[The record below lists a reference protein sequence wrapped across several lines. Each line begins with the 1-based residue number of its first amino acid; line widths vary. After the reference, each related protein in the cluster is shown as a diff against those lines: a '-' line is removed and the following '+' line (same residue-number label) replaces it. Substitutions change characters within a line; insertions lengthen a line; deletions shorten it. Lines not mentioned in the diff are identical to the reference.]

1 MNKMKKTKI
10 SIVLSILILISTIAT
25 VIGISGNKYTKDKGD
40 YIDKFAITKKGGYN
54 QGIYDLKY
62 NSDEYYTTRN
72 WDTDYDRID
81 DTKNIICA
89 NSRVGN
95 KLGMKLIVAGI
106 IDIDGGD
113 TTITGPIAANS
124 GKTENLGENAKRMA
138 KLAYLTINGEI
149 SRNTAEEAVTYKS
162 GWYGIYNSKL
172 VNSKKADEYAL
183 KPGHGSDSGNGTWG
197 ESTNFS
203 DAGKLKLTDEEKNNT
218 AKDVNITGTETSKN
232 STNTK
237 SNRAKVETGSWKFDG
252 ATYTAK
258 IGPYTLGM
266 KNFNANGVSQSIEM
280 NVTKSNGEQTTWKN
294 NLIIKRDSGND
305 TSGEYYIYVG
315 GNHNISSVNKINYLK
330 IKQTSKGINYKGRFI
345 ILATSEGQSRMVF
358 HGTKEEGKESE
369 VYLKIPILETNV
381 SLQKYITKING
392 EDLTNNSTTLTNR
405 KNTYSR
411 SDERNK
417 NAKKIV
423 SKSEQNN
430 MQESTYKRDN
440 VVNIEAGDI
449 VTYRIH
455 VYNNSDVNADKV
467 VVRDQ
472 LLYYDSNQYGEYQL
486 ESIIRDG
493 NKEVKGDWKLASGTS
508 THEYEYTIN
517 NLGANSETYF
527 DISVKLNTYITN
539 VIANTAYIKD
549 TTPTN
554 KNEYRT
560 KDRDYIKMKPY
571 KVSLQ
576 KIVYSVNGINTDQ
589 NTRWKSWE
597 STANV
602 NNNPSNETY
611 NRNNLYSKH
620 NNPVTV
626 ANGDTVRYAIKVRND
641 GDTQANIT
649 KISDNLPSGVSL
661 QGVYN
666 QDGSKCSYTQNGNN
680 IEITGESGLLGSKAE
695 KIYFVDVTVTES
707 NMSTRI
713 LRNYAIITG
722 LKNKN
727 GIEVADTTSSNND
740 DADYIQLKDITIEGT
755 VWNDKALDKKQDN
768 YNGIYDEGI
777 ENKLSGI
784 KVELYRDGTGVIS
797 TTLTDDNGNYTFDAS
812 KIDASIVTEQCER
825 YIKAPYTC
833 KSNYSGTVEHGS
845 NYWKENSYYS
855 YYVRFTYDGI
865 TYTSTVFADVTS
877 TNDKDS
883 NAKEDNG
890 VVRETRQNFNNRF
903 SKINNQSGISYTTKN
918 EEEYIPQSNHVYNED
933 TMSIQSSTNK
943 IDLSNTDSLEA
954 LLTHVNLGLRG
965 RDVFDLRLES
975 DVYSTK
981 ITVNG
986 ETGTYNYDN
995 NKVTVRKSDISVAE
1009 DAANFANESVTNE
1022 ITETTQTVRKTDL
1035 DVNTANNNAINK
1047 YKGTGLGI
1055 EVTYKITVTNES
1067 QTDGT
1072 ATKITN
1078 YYDNRYTFKKAYSSD
1093 NSELNTTNGNSGTNY
1108 KSIIITTPGTNLNQ
1122 SATMDIY
1129 VVYTLNDPTSTL
1141 SELVTGAKTRIPTYN
1156 LAEIYE
1162 YTTRCGA
1169 GQTEYT
1175 RGLIDKDS
1183 APGSVEKEQ
1192 VRLTTTINQ
1201 NTPTTGGNPST
1212 IDYYFAGNNLSE
1224 LKYEDD
1230 TYATPTLYFTSSDN
1244 GRTLEGTAFED
1255 KTTVNND
1262 KIRTG
1267 DGIMQEDE
1275 NRVGKIT
1282 VELMEKVGDNYIVRY
1297 RTSTNDDGT
1306 YKFTDFLPGNYIVHY
1321 NYGNI
1326 DETFL
1331 YGEAGNNQNKKSYNG
1346 EDFQSTNNIGTYG
1359 AKKLNDTEDYWY
1371 VYNETEKVST
1381 GTDDT
1386 ARRQKVSETV
1396 VDFNDDQMTVLNN
1409 AKAGKQENND
1419 AAKEI
1424 ADKTQMYANTP
1435 KMNITVEKTNLVNNE
1450 CKQNTKFESYNITGM
1465 NFGIAEVPI
1474 TTVDLQKHI
1483 SSFTIKDSAG
1493 TNVIASAAK
1502 QENGEWKI
1510 TAGNILATS
1519 DSSLIDVSIEDE
1531 KLQGARLEVNYN
1543 ISSIITVEKNFDGK
1557 EGVDATIMGLVDYI
1571 DNDLS
1576 YNNDLGENSKY
1587 WELTDYEHAK
1597 ESYTKQS
1604 KYINSKG
1611 EEITET
1617 RSGTLDSEGTIYTT
1631 IVKAKEG
1638 NPLLK
1643 SKEGTTVP
1651 ITLEKTISATDTTV
1665 ENIITSSINTYE
1677 YNNSVEI
1684 TGIEYS
1690 NTNTDPTKKFS
1701 FRDRV
1706 RTTDRYIILS
1716 GRQHDSKTS
1725 ETITIHP
1732 PTGANNVILYS
1743 VIAVISL
1750 AVLASGVVLIKKYA
1764 IKKD

>member
-1 MNKMKKTKI
+1 MKKNKNVKKI
-10 SIVLSILILISTIAT
+10 SIILTVIILFLAILITT
-25 VIGISGNKYTKDKGD
+25 VLALSPNDNSFTMDFYTMGR
-40 YIDKFAITKKGGYN
+40 
-54 QGIYDLKY
+54 
-62 NSDEYYTTRN
+62 S
-72 WDTDYDRID
+72 
-81 DTKNIICA
+81 KNIFC
-89 NSRVGN
+89 NN
-95 KLGMKLIVAGI
+95 KKAHMLVNGTAV
-106 IDIDGGD
+106 
-113 TTITGPIAANS
+113 TWNYTRTSGPKNYSNNKI
-124 GKTENLGENAKRMA
+124 
-138 KLAYLTINGEI
+138 AYLLADAYTNRNNPSYGDSYQEAWWNGT
-149 SRNTAEEAVTYKS
+149 SDVAEKFE
-162 GWYGIYNSKL
+162 
-172 VNSKKADEYAL
+172 EYR
-183 KPGHGSDSGNGTWG
+183 GSDN
-197 ESTNFS
+197 
-203 DAGKLKLTDEEKNNT
+203 KPKLTIENFEK
-218 AKDVNITGTETSKN
+218 KDYQTISFTLKGRHNDKYGFGKIKN
-232 STNTK
+232 V
-237 SNRAKVETGSWKFDG
+237 KVYDG
-252 ATYTAK
+252 ATNELLKT
-258 IGPYTLGM
+258 
-266 KNFNANGVSQSIEM
+266 
-280 NVTKSNGEQTTWKN
+280 VTDVDYGDNEIT
-294 NLIIKRDSGND
+294 
-305 TSGEYYIYVG
+305 
-315 GNHNISSVNKINYLK
+315 
-330 IKQTSKGINYKGRFI
+330 GINAYSVYITVDYDKTDVSATASYYTGTYTYSDTHTYTYIDGYDKNGNAIYKTGSYTDSHTISGQPLVVFNGNI
-345 ILATSEGQSRMVF
+345 THDTVTASSEK
-358 HGTKEEGKESE
+358 TKVK
-369 VYLKIPILETNV
+369 LKTNI
-381 SLQKYITKING
+381 SLQKYITKVENTDG
-392 EDLTNNSTTLTNR
+392 TVTYNNEER
-405 KNTYSR
+405 KNKYANEDKNLWSEGTYYHQGYNISK
-411 SDERNK
+411 DNNVTGERTEK
-417 NAKKIV
+417 Y
-423 SKSEQNN
+423 SKYVDIERGDYV
-430 MQESTYKRDN
+430 TYK
-440 VVNIEAGDI
+440 II
-449 VTYRIH
+449 
-455 VYNNSDVNADKV
+455 VYNNSNIDTKV
-467 VVRDQ
+467 
-472 LLYYDSNQYGEYQL
+472 
-486 ESIIRDG
+486 IIRDI
-493 NKEVKGDWKLASGTS
+493 W
-508 THEYEYTIN
+508 
-517 NLGANSETYF
+517 NSEFGTM
-527 DISVKLNTYITN
+527 INAGGLKN
-539 VIANTAYIKD
+539 VSTLGSSTKYESNEFNLKPYGKTGYTKEFTIKIQYDKKYTENILANRAFIYKTEVENM
-549 TTPTN
+549 P
-554 KNEYRT
+554 KNETKYRT
-560 KDRDYIKMKPY
+560 IDGDYVKMRQY
-571 KVSLQ
+571 HVSLQ

-589 NTRWKSWE
+589 NNRWESWE

-602 NNNPSNETY
+602 ENKPADETY
-611 NRNNLYSKH
+611 NRNNLYAKH

-626 ANGDTVRYAIKVRND
+626 AKGDTVTYAVRVRND
-641 GDTQANIT
+641 YDTLAMITRIQDVLPDGVILQNIT
-649 KISDNLPSGVSL
+649 NESG
-661 QGVYN
+661 QTI
-666 QDGSKCSYTQNGNN
+666 SYTTSGKT
-680 IEITGESGLLGSKAE
+680 ITINEHTRLLKKNE
-695 KIYFVDVTVTES
+695 TQIFFVTVTVTES
-707 NMSTRI
+707 NMSTRL
-713 LRNYAIITG
+713 LRNYAKIEEIA
-722 LKNKN
+722 NKN
-727 GIEVADTTSSNND
+727 TDKNGNNFVVPDKTPSNND
-740 DADYIQLKDITIEGT
+740 DADYIQLRDIVISGT

-768 YNGIYDEGI
+768 YNGLYDEGT
-777 ENKLSGI
+777 ENKLSNI
-784 KVELYRDGTGVIS
+784 KVELYRYGKGVIA
-797 TTLTDDNGNYTFDAS
+797 TTRTDDNGNYTFDAS

-965 RDVFDLRLES
+965 KDVFDLALTS

-981 ITVNG
+981 VTVNG
-986 ETGTYNYDN
+986 ETGTYNYN
-995 NKVTVRKSDISVAE
+995 SNKVTLRKADISVAE
-1009 DAANFANESVTNE
+1009 DTANFASEARTGTVGE
-1022 ITETTQTVRKTDL
+1022 ITQEVRKTDL
-1035 DVNTANNNAINK
+1035 DVNTANQNAVNK
-1047 YKGTGLGI
+1047 YDKTGLGI

-1072 ATKITN
+1072 ATQIAN
-1078 YYDNRYTFKKAYSSD
+1078 YYDSRYTFKKAYSSD
-1093 NSELNTTNGNSGTNY
+1093 NQGLSTENGNGGNGYNTV
-1108 KSIIITTPGTNLNQ
+1108 IITTPSNNLTQ
-1122 SATMDIY
+1122 SAIMEIF
-1129 VVYTLNDPTSTL
+1129 VVYELKEPVNTL
-1141 SELVTGAKTRIPTYN
+1141 SDLGTGDKKRIPTYN
-1156 LAEIYE
+1156 MAEIYE
-1162 YTTRCGA
+1162 YTTKCGA

-1183 APGSVEKEQ
+1183 APGSAQSEK
-1192 VRLTTTINQ
+1192 VRLAP
-1201 NTPTTGGNPST
+1201 NTEGNVST
-1212 IDYYFAGNNLSE
+1212 VEYYFRGENLTQ

-1230 TYATPTLYFTSSDN
+1230 TYAIPTLYFASSDN

-1267 DGIMQEDE
+1267 DGIMQDDE

-1282 VELMEKVGDNYIVRY
+1282 VELIEKVGNDYVVRY

-1409 AKAGKQENND
+1409 AKAGKQEKND

-1493 TNVIASAAK
+1493 TNVIASATK

-1531 KLQGARLEVNYN
+1531 KLQGARLEVTYN

-1587 WELTDYEHAK
+1587 WELTDYEHTK
-1597 ESYTKQS
+1597 DSYTKQS

-1617 RSGTLDSEGTIYTT
+1617 RSGTLDPEGTIYTT

-1665 ENIITSSINTYE
+1665 EDIIISSINTYE
-1677 YNNSVEI
+1677 YKNSVEI

>member
-1 MNKMKKTKI
+1 MKKPKNIKKI
-10 SIVLSILILISTIAT
+10 SIISIAIILLSIMIITTVLALSPSDSNFKMTFSQMGSTYNVFCDDESSHMLVNGKEVTWTYTRYDKKNYNNNKKAYILADAYQNRKEPKYADSYQQAWWRGTSDNAEAFETYRGSSEPELKIKDLKRKDYQTITFTLSGRHNDDLGFGKIKNIEVYDGAT
-25 VIGISGNKYTKDKGD
+25 DEPLKKLENVYDYDNENKTYKLQKTLESVYDSKNNKWSKGTTRKENLKYGDNEITGINAYSVYIKVNYDVTGATATASYYNGTYTYWDTHTETYISGYD
-40 YIDKFAITKKGGYN
+40 KKGKP
-54 QGIYDLKY
+54 IYKKRTYRDSHTL
-62 NSDEYYTTRN
+62 
-72 WDTDYDRID
+72 
-81 DTKNIICA
+81 
-89 NSRVGN
+89 
-95 KLGMKLIVAGI
+95 
-106 IDIDGGD
+106 
-113 TTITGPIAANS
+113 S
-124 GKTENLGENAKRMA
+124 GQPLVVFT
-138 KLAYLTINGEI
+138 GEI
-149 SRNTAEEAVTYKS
+149 T
-162 GWYGIYNSKL
+162 
-172 VNSKKADEYAL
+172 
-183 KPGHGSDSGNGTWG
+183 H
-197 ESTNFS
+197 
-203 DAGKLKLTDEEKNNT
+203 KN
-218 AKDVNITGTETSKN
+218 KTETSKIV
-232 STNTK
+232 K
-237 SNRAKVETGSWKFDG
+237 
-252 ATYTAK
+252 
-258 IGPYTLGM
+258 
-266 KNFNANGVSQSIEM
+266 
-280 NVTKSNGEQTTWKN
+280 
-294 NLIIKRDSGND
+294 
-305 TSGEYYIYVG
+305 
-315 GNHNISSVNKINYLK
+315 LK
-330 IKQTSKGINYKGRFI
+330 
-345 ILATSEGQSRMVF
+345 
-358 HGTKEEGKESE
+358 
-369 VYLKIPILETNV
+369 TNV
-381 SLQKYITKING
+381 SLQKYITKVENTDG
-392 EDLTNNSTTLTNR
+392 TVTYNDEAR
-405 KNTYSR
+405 KNKYAREDKNLWSEGTYYHQGYNISK
-411 SDERNK
+411 DNKVTGERTEK
-417 NAKKIV
+417 Y
-423 SKSEQNN
+423 SKYVDIERGDYV
-430 MQESTYKRDN
+430 TYK
-440 VVNIEAGDI
+440 II
-449 VTYRIH
+449 
-455 VYNNSDVNADKV
+455 VYNNSNIDTKV
-467 VVRDQ
+467 T
-472 LLYYDSNQYGEYQL
+472 
-486 ESIIRDG
+486 IRDI
-493 NKEVKGDWKLASGTS
+493 W
-508 THEYEYTIN
+508 
-517 NLGANSETYF
+517 NSEFGTM
-527 DISVKLNTYITN
+527 INAGGLKN
-539 VIANTAYIKD
+539 VSTSGSSTKYESNEFNLKPYGKTGSTKEFTIKIQYDKKYTENILANRAFIYKTEVENM
-549 TTPTN
+549 P
-554 KNEYRT
+554 KNETKYRT
-560 KDRDYIKMKPY
+560 IDGDYVKMRQY
-571 KVSLQ
+571 HVSLQ

-589 NTRWKSWE
+589 NNRWESWE

-602 NNNPSNETY
+602 ENKPADETY
-611 NRNNLYSKH
+611 NRNNLYAKH

-626 ANGDTVRYAIKVRND
+626 AKGDTVTYAVRVRND
-641 GDTQANIT
+641 YDTLAMITRIQDVLPDGVILQNIT
-649 KISDNLPSGVSL
+649 NESG
-661 QGVYN
+661 QTI
-666 QDGSKCSYTQNGNN
+666 SYTTNGKTITINEHTRLLKQNETQ
-680 IEITGESGLLGSKAE
+680 IF
-695 KIYFVDVTVTES
+695 FVTVTVTES
-707 NMSTRI
+707 NMSTRL
-713 LRNYAIITG
+713 LRNYAKIEEIA
-722 LKNKN
+722 NKN
-727 GIEVADTTSSNND
+727 TDKNGNNFVVPDKTPSNNN
-740 DADYIQLKDITIEGT
+740 DADYIQLRDIVISGT

-768 YNGIYDEGI
+768 YNGLYDEGT
-777 ENKLSGI
+777 ENKLSNI
-784 KVELYRDGTGVIS
+784 KVELYRDGKGVIA
-797 TTLTDDNGNYTFDAS
+797 TTRTDDNGNYTFDAS

-833 KSNYSGTVEHGS
+833 KSDYSGTVEHGS
-845 NYWKENSYYS
+845 NYWKENNYYS
-855 YYVRFTYDGI
+855 YYVVFNYDGI

-877 TNDKDS
+877 TNNKDS

-965 RDVFDLRLES
+965 KDVFDLALTS

-981 ITVNG
+981 VTVNG
-986 ETGTYNYDN
+986 ETGTYNYN
-995 NKVTVRKSDISVAE
+995 SNKVTVRKADISVAE
-1009 DAANFANESVTNE
+1009 DTANFANEARTGTVGE
-1022 ITETTQTVRKTDL
+1022 ITQEVRKTDL
-1035 DVNTANNNAINK
+1035 DVNTANQNAVNK
-1047 YKGTGLGI
+1047 YDKTGLGI

-1072 ATKITN
+1072 ATQIAN
-1078 YYDNRYTFKKAYSSD
+1078 YYDSRYTFKKAYSSD
-1093 NSELNTTNGNSGTNY
+1093 NQGLSTENGNGGNGYNTV
-1108 KSIIITTPGTNLNQ
+1108 IITTPSNNLTQ
-1122 SATMDIY
+1122 SATMEIF
-1129 VVYTLNDPTSTL
+1129 VVYELKEPVNTL
-1141 SELVTGAKTRIPTYN
+1141 SDLVTGDKKRIPTYN
-1156 LAEIYE
+1156 MAEIYE
-1162 YTTRCGA
+1162 YTTKCGA

-1183 APGSVEKEQ
+1183 APGSAQSEK
-1192 VRLTTTINQ
+1192 VRLAP
-1201 NTPTTGGNPST
+1201 NTEGNVST
-1212 IDYYFAGNNLSE
+1212 VEYYFRGENLTQ

-1230 TYATPTLYFTSSDN
+1230 TYATPTLYFASSDN
-1244 GRTLEGTAFED
+1244 GRTLEGTTFED

-1267 DGIMQEDE
+1267 DGIMQDDE

-1282 VELMEKVGDNYIVRY
+1282 VELMEKVGNDYIVRY

-1409 AKAGKQENND
+1409 AKAGKQEKND

-1493 TNVIASAAK
+1493 TNVIASATK

-1531 KLQGARLEVNYN
+1531 KLQGARLEVTYN

-1587 WELTDYEHAK
+1587 WELTDYEHTK
-1597 ESYTKQS
+1597 DSYTKQS

-1617 RSGTLDSEGTIYTT
+1617 RSGTLDPEGTIYTT

-1665 ENIITSSINTYE
+1665 ENIIISSINTYE

>member
-1 MNKMKKTKI
+1 MKKLKNIKKISIISIAILLLSIMIITTVLALSPSDSSFTMTFSEMGSTYNVFCDDKNSHMCEDRDGDGIREYEPEWTYIKSKTETYRNNIKAYILADAYMTRKKPSYGDSYQIAWWEKTSESSKAFVEYRGSDNNPKLTIENFEKKDYQTISFTLNGRHNDTYGFGKIKNVKVYDGATDEPLKKLENVYDYDNENKTYKLQKTLESVYDSKNNKWSKGTTRKENLKYGDNEITGINAYSVYITVEYDRTSAEATASYYDGYYDDYCQDWHWKYYYDKKGKIHWYKKYDKCTTDRHNGQPLVVFNGKITHDTVTASTKKTK
-10 SIVLSILILISTIAT
+10 V
-25 VIGISGNKYTKDKGD
+25 
-40 YIDKFAITKKGGYN
+40 
-54 QGIYDLKY
+54 
-62 NSDEYYTTRN
+62 
-72 WDTDYDRID
+72 
-81 DTKNIICA
+81 
-89 NSRVGN
+89 
-95 KLGMKLIVAGI
+95 
-106 IDIDGGD
+106 
-113 TTITGPIAANS
+113 
-124 GKTENLGENAKRMA
+124 
-138 KLAYLTINGEI
+138 
-149 SRNTAEEAVTYKS
+149 
-162 GWYGIYNSKL
+162 
-172 VNSKKADEYAL
+172 
-183 KPGHGSDSGNGTWG
+183 
-197 ESTNFS
+197 
-203 DAGKLKLTDEEKNNT
+203 KLKT
-218 AKDVNITGTETSKN
+218 NI
-232 STNTK
+232 
-237 SNRAKVETGSWKFDG
+237 
-252 ATYTAK
+252 
-258 IGPYTLGM
+258 
-266 KNFNANGVSQSIEM
+266 
-280 NVTKSNGEQTTWKN
+280 
-294 NLIIKRDSGND
+294 
-305 TSGEYYIYVG
+305 
-315 GNHNISSVNKINYLK
+315 
-330 IKQTSKGINYKGRFI
+330 
-345 ILATSEGQSRMVF
+345 
-358 HGTKEEGKESE
+358 
-369 VYLKIPILETNV
+369 
-381 SLQKYITKING
+381 SLQKYITKVENTDG
-392 EDLTNNSTTLTNR
+392 TVTYNNEER
-405 KNTYSR
+405 KNKYANEDKNLWSEGTYYHQGYNISK
-411 SDERNK
+411 DNNVTGERTEK
-417 NAKKIV
+417 Y
-423 SKSEQNN
+423 SK
-430 MQESTYKRDN
+430 Y
-440 VVNIEAGDI
+440 VNIERGDY
-449 VTYRIH
+449 VTYKII
-455 VYNNSDVNADKV
+455 VYNNSNIDTKV
-467 VVRDQ
+467 T
-472 LLYYDSNQYGEYQL
+472 
-486 ESIIRDG
+486 IRDI
-493 NKEVKGDWKLASGTS
+493 W
-508 THEYEYTIN
+508 
-517 NLGANSETYF
+517 NSEFGTM
-527 DISVKLNTYITN
+527 INAGGLKN
-539 VIANTAYIKD
+539 VSTSGSSTKYESNEFNLKPYGKTGSTKEFTIKIQYDKKYTENILANRAFIYKTEVENM
-549 TTPTN
+549 P
-554 KNEYRT
+554 KNETKYRT
-560 KDRDYIKMKPY
+560 IDGDYVKMRQY
-571 KVSLQ
+571 HVSLQ

-589 NTRWKSWE
+589 NNRWESWE

-602 NNNPSNETY
+602 ENKPADETY
-611 NRNNLYSKH
+611 NRNNLYAKH

-626 ANGDTVRYAIKVRND
+626 AKGDTVTYAVRVRND
-641 GDTQANIT
+641 YNTKVMITQIKDVLPDGVVLQSIT
-649 KISDNLPSGVSL
+649 NESGSVI
-661 QGVYN
+661 
-666 QDGSKCSYTQNGNN
+666 SYTINGQTIIIN
-680 IEITGESGLLGSKAE
+680 EHTKLLSE
-695 KIYFVDVTVTES
+695 NETETFYVTVTVTES
-707 NMSTRI
+707 NMSTRL
-713 LRNYAIITG
+713 LRNYAEIEKIA
-722 LKNKN
+722 NKN
-727 GIEVADTTSSNND
+727 TDKNGNHFEVPDKTPSNNN
-740 DADYIQLKDITIEGT
+740 DADYIQLRDIVISGT

-768 YNGIYDEGI
+768 YNGLYDDGT
-777 ENKLSGI
+777 ENKLSNI
-784 KVELYRDGTGVIS
+784 KVELYRYGKGVIA
-797 TTLTDDNGNYTFDAS
+797 TTRTDDNGNYTFDAS

-890 VVRETRQNFNNRF
+890 VVGETRQNFNNRF

-965 RDVFDLRLES
+965 KDVFDLALTS

-981 ITVNG
+981 VTVNG
-986 ETGTYNYDN
+986 ETGTYNYN
-995 NKVTVRKSDISVAE
+995 SNKVTVRKADISVAE
-1009 DAANFANESVTNE
+1009 DTANFASEARTGTVGE
-1022 ITETTQTVRKTDL
+1022 ITQEVRKTDL
-1035 DVNTANNNAINK
+1035 DVNTANQNAVNK
-1047 YKGTGLGI
+1047 YDKTGLGI

-1072 ATKITN
+1072 ATQIAN
-1078 YYDNRYTFKKAYSSD
+1078 YYDSRYTFKKAYSSD
-1093 NSELNTTNGNSGTNY
+1093 NQGLSTENRNGGNGYNTV
-1108 KSIIITTPGTNLNQ
+1108 IITTPSNNLTQ
-1122 SATMDIY
+1122 SATMEIF
-1129 VVYTLNDPTSTL
+1129 VVYELKEPVNTL
-1141 SELVTGAKTRIPTYN
+1141 SDLVTGSKTKIPTYN
-1156 LAEIYE
+1156 MAEIYE
-1162 YTTRCGA
+1162 YTTKCGA

-1183 APGSVEKEQ
+1183 APGSAQSEK
-1192 VRLTTTINQ
+1192 VRLAP
-1201 NTPTTGGNPST
+1201 NTEGNVST
-1212 IDYYFAGNNLSE
+1212 VEYYFRGENLTQ

-1267 DGIMQEDE
+1267 DGIMQDDE

-1282 VELMEKVGDNYIVRY
+1282 VELMEKVGNNYVVRY

-1306 YKFTDFLPGNYIVHY
+1306 YKFSDFLPGNYIVHY

-1359 AKKLNDTEDYWY
+1359 AKKLNDTEYYWY

-1493 TNVIASAAK
+1493 TNVIASATK

-1531 KLQGARLEVNYN
+1531 KLQGARLEVTYN

-1587 WELTDYEHAK
+1587 WELTDYEHTK

-1617 RSGTLDSEGTIYTT
+1617 RSGTLDPEGTIYTT

-1665 ENIITSSINTYE
+1665 ENIIISSINTYE

>member
-1 MNKMKKTKI
+1 MKKKI
-10 SIVLSILILISTIAT
+10 SLIIITIIILVGTIMGINIAKQVTIA
-25 VIGISGNKYTKDKGD
+25 NK
-40 YIDKFAITKKGGYN
+40 
-54 QGIYDLKY
+54 
-62 NSDEYYTTRN
+62 TT
-72 WDTDYDRID
+72 D
-81 DTKNIICA
+81 
-89 NSRVGN
+89 
-95 KLGMKLIVAGI
+95 
-106 IDIDGGD
+106 
-113 TTITGPIAANS
+113 
-124 GKTENLGENAKRMA
+124 
-138 KLAYLTINGEI
+138 
-149 SRNTAEEAVTYKS
+149 
-162 GWYGIYNSKL
+162 
-172 VNSKKADEYAL
+172 L
-183 KPGHGSDSGNGTWG
+183 KPGGYYYDVFVKNMSQNEFFNVKWNDIEKKYYIADGSMESNTADYKRIVCINEAKADRYWNNEFSGAKREYRMRPVAVIDIRGGMVKAEGTILDSNYSAGTWKYVGKHAAELAKAGIREEKGDSDPENWLNYGNGWINFIKQAEAKGILDTSK
-197 ESTNFS
+197 EST
-203 DAGKLKLTDEEKNNT
+203 AQLKHDSSYDNAEGLFKVDDDESLNIEVKGSGVGTSEDKNIR
-218 AKDVNITGTETSKN
+218 KQIS
-232 STNTK
+232 
-237 SNRAKVETGSWKFDG
+237 ETG
-252 ATYTAK
+252 YTTTKEYHTK
-258 IGPYTLGM
+258 IGPYILNNIQDKANKTITITT
-266 KNFNANGVSQSIEM
+266 KNGKNYSGKIIKSNDEYYVYAKDMINEEITSIKLKQSYDSYEGKVIVMATNYSQNRLILSGRDKEVSIE
-280 NVTKSNGEQTTWKN
+280 
-294 NLIIKRDSGND
+294 
-305 TSGEYYIYVG
+305 
-315 GNHNISSVNKINYLK
+315 VN
-330 IKQTSKGINYKGRFI
+330 
-345 ILATSEGQSRMVF
+345 
-358 HGTKEEGKESE
+358 
-369 VYLKIPILETNV
+369 LKIPIKETNV

-411 SDERNK
+411 SDEKNE

-430 MQESTYKRDN
+430 MQKNTYKMN
-440 VVNIEAGDI
+440 NIVNIEAGDI

-472 LLYYDSNQYGEYQL
+472 LLYYNSKQYGEYQL
-486 ESIIRDG
+486 KSIMRDG
-493 NKEVKGDWKLASGTS
+493 KDVTKDWKKVSGTS
-508 THEYEYTIN
+508 TDEYEYTIT

-527 DISVKLNTYITN
+527 DISVEVNTYITD

-576 KIVYSVNGINTDQ
+576 KIVYSVNGTNTDQ
-589 NTRWKSWE
+589 NSRWQSWE

-707 NMSTRI
+707 NMSTRL
-713 LRNYAIITG
+713 LRNYAVITG

-727 GIEVADTTSSNND
+727 GKDVTDTTSSNND

-768 YNGIYDEGI
+768 YNGIYDEGT
-777 ENKLSGI
+777 ENKLAGI

-797 TTLTDDNGNYTFDAS
+797 TTSTDDNGNYSFDAS
-812 KIDASIVTEQCER
+812 KIDSNKVTEQCER
-825 YIKAPYTC
+825 HIKAPYTC
-833 KSNYSGTVEHGS
+833 KSDYSGTVEHGS

-877 TNDKDS
+877 NNDKDS

-890 VVRETRQNFNNRF
+890 KVEESRQDFNNRF
-903 SKINNQSGISYTTKN
+903 STINNGSGIEYTTKN
-918 EEEYIPQSNHVYNED
+918 EEEFIPQSNHIYNEK
-933 TMSIQSSTNK
+933 TMGIQSSTNK
-943 IDLSNTDSLEA
+943 ISLSNTASLESQ
-954 LLTHVNLGLRG
+954 LKHVNLGLRG

-1047 YKGTGLGI
+1047 YKDTGLGI

-1093 NSELNTTNGNSGTNY
+1093 NSELNATNGNSGTNY

-1141 SELVTGAKTRIPTYN
+1141 SELVTGAKTKIPTYN

-1162 YTTRCGA
+1162 YKTRCGA

-1267 DGIMQEDE
+1267 DGIMQDDE

-1306 YKFTDFLPGNYIVHY
+1306 YKFSDFLPGNYIVHY

-1531 KLQGARLEVNYN
+1531 KLQGARLEVTYN

-1557 EGVDATIMGLVDYI
+1557 EGVEATIMGLVDYI

-1576 YNNDLGENSKY
+1576 YNNDLGDNSKY

-1597 ESYTKQS
+1597 ESYTTQS

-1617 RSGTLDSEGTIYTT
+1617 RSGTLDPEGTIYTT

-1665 ENIITSSINTYE
+1665 ENIITSSVNTYE

-1684 TGIEYS
+1684 TGIEYA